1 MASYKIDKCLCCNS
15 IDLDLVL
22 DLKMQPLANTYSHTQ
37 EKNIEKYPLALNLCL
52 SCWHSQLSYCVD
64 RKLIFDSYAYISGT
78 SKTLNAYFHW
88 FAEELNKIIP
98 GGGRVLEIAANDG
111 SLIIEMDALGMDAIG
126 IDPAKNIVDS
136 ALDRGVNM
144 ICGYWPE
151 DLNKIEGKFDAI
163 ICMNVLAHV
172 DNPQEFLLGC
182 KNKLTE
188 DGVIF
193 IQPSQARMFGNYEFD
208 TCYHEHISF
217 FNTSSIKA
225 LAARVGLKLLKTS
238 LVSIH
243 GDSPIYMLIHRESK
257 RKITGKVFC
266 SEPFGISESLESYE
280 VEIKL
285 FQRSSY
291 DVFSSKANSILNN
304 LSFEISQFKSKG
316 FDIVFVG
323 AAAKAMTVIN
333 SLGIEPDYFLD
344 EAPLKIGLYP
354 AGITTKIEGFELCQ
368 KLNKPALFVI
378 TAWNFKNE
386 ISQKIRKIGIPKGS
400 VIYSYFPKS
409 ELICEQ

>member
-1 MASYKIDKCLCCNS
+1 MSYTEFTPSSTPKTVTWNAIDGIPFIISTENS
-15 IDLDLVL
+15 
-22 DLKMQPLANTYSHTQ
+22 N
-37 EKNIEKYPLALNLCL
+37 
-52 SCWHSQLSYCVD
+52 
-64 RKLIFDSYAYISGT
+64 
-78 SKTLNAYFHW
+78 
-88 FAEELNKIIP
+88 
-98 GGGRVLEIAANDG
+98 
-111 SLIIEMDALGMDAIG
+111 
-126 IDPAKNIVDS
+126 
-136 ALDRGVNM
+136 
-144 ICGYWPE
+144 
-151 DLNKIEGKFDAI
+151 
-163 ICMNVLAHV
+163 
-172 DNPQEFLLGC
+172 

-217 FNTSSIKA
+217 FNTSSIEA
-225 LAARVGLKLLKTS
+225 LASLVGLKLLKTS

-243 GDSPIYMLIHRESK
+243 GDSPIYMLIHSDSK
-257 RKITGKVFC
+257 REIGSKVFS
-266 SEPFGISESLESYE
+266 SEPFGISESLEDYE
-280 VEIKL
+280 AEINL

-291 DVFSSKANSILNN
+291 DVFSAKANSILNDLN
-304 LSFEISQFKSKG
+304 FEITQFKSKG

-333 SLGIEPDYFLD
+333 SVGIVPDYFLD

-354 AGITTKIEGFELCQ
+354 AGIPTKIEGFELC
-368 KLNKPALFVI
+368 KTLNKPALFVI
-378 TAWNFKNE
+378 TAWNFKKE